1 MGKSKREA
9 KKPDAE
15 NRSGSSDI
23 NLMEARRPLYFA
35 GAFVLVDGGLLVA
48 GGEDMSPLSLQATK
62 NVAPINATNRYAM
75 SFFMRQC

>member
-1 MGKSKREA
+1 LGKSKREA
-9 KKPDAE
+9 KKPNAE
-15 NRSGSSDI
+15 NRSGSSDFNRI
-23 NLMEARRPLYFA
+23 QARRPLYFA

-62 NVAPINATNRYAM
+62 NVALTIARNRYAM